1 MRFNKICKILFKGF
15 QQKHMKNKNIKV
27 LFLEP
32 NISKASPL
40 KTLSNV
46 LEKVGF
52 TTNFLDPQKVSTKQL
67 ISTYLKTDLVF
78 IQYYSE
84 ISEYTKMQFSL
95 ATILG
100 VPVVRNWA
108 GSDSLNSIS
117 RETVK
122 ETTRDLDKLLCA
134 NLTTTHQGIVDELL
148 SIGLS
153 CSLLPKIIDVKFDSE
168 TVSQDFVN
176 NGILT
181 YLPSSNREF
190 YGSKYIELLI
200 NKYPQITFYILA
212 DDEHVFA
219 HYPNVKSLG
228 WIDDLQDAWNNIGLL
243 VRMTAHDGYPRMF
256 LEALARAKYIVHN
269 NTLPG
274 VWLANNENEL
284 IEKVMDY
291 VEQST
296 KNDDGV
302 EIYNQ
307 LVAAKPEEK
316 LLQHLKKLRVPI
328 NKRKNALFFILKY
341 KLSSRF

>member
-1 MRFNKICKILFKGF
+1 MRNVN
-15 QQKHMKNKNIKV
+15 MRV

-46 LEKVGF
+46 LERLGVVTMF
-52 TTNFLDPQKVSTKQL
+52 IDPQNVSTKQL

-84 ISEYTKMQFSL
+84 ISEYTKMQFAL
-95 ATILG
+95 ATLIG
-100 VPVVRNWA
+100 VPVIRNWA
-108 GSDSLNSIS
+108 GSDSLNSIN

-122 ETTRDLDKLLCA
+122 ESTQNLDKLICA

-148 SIGLS
+148 SIELS

-168 TVSQDFVN
+168 SASQDFVK

-181 YLPSSNREF
+181 YLPSSNHEF

-200 NKYPQITFYILA
+200 NKYPNITFYILA
-212 DDEHVFA
+212 DDEHDFA

-228 WIDDLQDAWNNIGLL
+228 WVDDLEDAWNNIGLL
-243 VRMTAHDGYPRMF
+243 VRMTEHDGYPRMF
-256 LEALARAKYIVHN
+256 LEALARAKYIIHN

-274 VWLANNENEL
+274 VWLAKNEKEL
-284 IEKVMDY
+284 IEKVKNY
-291 VEQST
+291 VEIST
-296 KNDDGV
+296 RNLDGV
-302 EIYNQ
+302 QLYKQ

-316 LLQHLKKLRVPI
+316 LLQHLRKLKVSI
-328 NKRKNALFFILKY
+328 SKRKNALFFILKY
-341 KLSSRF
+341 QLRSKL